1 MKEPISFNTIFTT
14 QTRKFKMKNITLK
27 STILGMAMLFGMT
40 TVYAEEMKSDAMP
53 MKSEPMMNTPMK
65 KMMKSDDMKMH
76 SDHMMKSDNMMKS
89 DEMGMKSDMK
99 MKSDKKMKS
108 NKKMKMTK
116 EKM

>member
-1 MKEPISFNTIFTT
+1 
-14 QTRKFKMKNITLK
+14 MKNITLK
-27 STILGMAMLFGMT
+27 SAILGMTMLFGAT

-65 KMMKSDDMKMH
+65 K
-76 SDHMMKSDNMMKS
+76 MMKSDNMMKS

>member
-1 MKEPISFNTIFTT
+1 
-14 QTRKFKMKNITLK
+14 MKNITFK
-27 STILGMAMLFGMT
+27 SAILGMAMLFGLT
-40 TVYAEEMKSDAMP
+40 TVYAEEMKSDAMS
-53 MKSEPMMNTPMK
+53 MKSDPMMNTPMK

-76 SDHMMKSDNMMKS
+76 SEHMMKSDNMMKS
-89 DEMGMKSDMK
+89 DEMG

>member
-1 MKEPISFNTIFTT
+1 MKETISFNTIFTT

-27 STILGMAMLFGMT
+27 STILGMAMLFGT
-40 TVYAEEMKSDAMP
+40 TTIYAEEMKSDAMP

-76 SDHMMKSDNMMKS
+76 SDHMIKSDNMMKS

>member
-1 MKEPISFNTIFTT
+1 
-14 QTRKFKMKNITLK
+14 MKNITFK
-27 STILGMAMLFGMT
+27 SVILGMAMLFGAT
-40 TVYAEEMKSDAMP
+40 TVYAEEMKSDVMP

-89 DEMGMKSDMK
+89 DEMGMKSD
-99 MKSDKKMKS
+99 KKMKS

>member
-1 MKEPISFNTIFTT
+1 
-14 QTRKFKMKNITLK
+14 MKNITLK
-27 STILGMAMLFGMT
+27 SAILGMTMLFGAT

-65 KMMKSDDMKMH
+65 KMMKSD
-76 SDHMMKSDNMMKS
+76 NMMKS
-89 DEMGMKSDMK
+89 DEMSMKSDMK

>member
-1 MKEPISFNTIFTT
+1 
-14 QTRKFKMKNITLK
+14 MKNFTLK
-27 STILGMAMLFGMT
+27 TAILGIAMLFGAST
-40 TVYAEEMKSDAMP
+40 LYAEEMKSDAMP
-53 MKSEPMMNTPMK
+53 MKSEPMMNTSMK
-65 KMMKSDDMKMH
+65 KMMKSDDMQMH
-76 SDHMMKSDNMMKS
+76 SDHMMKS

>member
-1 MKEPISFNTIFTT
+1 MKETISFNTIFTT

-27 STILGMAMLFGMT
+27 STILGMAMLFGT
-40 TVYAEEMKSDAMP
+40 TTIYAEEMKSDAMP
-53 MKSEPMMNTPMK
+53 MKSDPMMNTPMK
-65 KMMKSDDMKMH
+65 KMMKSDDMQMH
-76 SDHMMKSDNMMKS
+76 SDHMMKSDNMMNS

>member
-1 MKEPISFNTIFTT
+1 MKETISFNTIFTT

-27 STILGMAMLFGMT
+27 SAILSMTMLFGAT
-40 TVYAEEMKSDAMP
+40 TVYAEEMKSDTMS
-53 MKSEPMMNTPMK
+53 MKSEPMMNAPMK
-65 KMMKSDDMKMH
+65 KMMKSDDMQMH
-76 SDHMMKSDNMMKS
+76 SDHIMKS

>member
-1 MKEPISFNTIFTT
+1 MKETISFNTIFTT

-27 STILGMAMLFGMT
+27 SAILGMTMLFGAT

-53 MKSEPMMNTPMK
+53 MKSEPMMNSPMK

-76 SDHMMKSDNMMKS
+76 SDHMMKS

-108 NKKMKMTK
+108 NKKMKMAK

>member
-1 MKEPISFNTIFTT
+1 
-14 QTRKFKMKNITLK
+14 MKNITLK
-27 STILGMAMLFGMT
+27 SAILGMTMLFGAT
-40 TVYAEEMKSDAMP
+40 TVYAEEMKSDAIP

-65 KMMKSDDMKMH
+65 KIMKSDDMKMH

-89 DEMGMKSDMK
+89 NEMG

>member
-1 MKEPISFNTIFTT
+1 
-14 QTRKFKMKNITLK
+14 MKNITLK
-27 STILGMAMLFGMT
+27 SAILGMTMLFGAT

-53 MKSEPMMNTPMK
+53 MKSEPMMVSPMK
-65 KMMKSDDMKMH
+65 KMMKSDDMQMH
-76 SDHMMKSDNMMKS
+76 SDHMMKS

-116 EKM
+116 

>member
-1 MKEPISFNTIFTT
+1 
-14 QTRKFKMKNITLK
+14 MKNITLK
-27 STILGMAMLFGMT
+27 SAILGMAMLFGAT
-40 TVYAEEMKSDAMP
+40 TVYAEEMKSDAMS

-65 KMMKSDDMKMH
+65 KMMKSDDMQMH
-76 SDHMMKSDNMMKS
+76 SDHMMKSD
-89 DEMGMKSDMK
+89 EMG

>member
-1 MKEPISFNTIFTT
+1 MKETISFNTIFTT

-27 STILGMAMLFGMT
+27 SAILGMTMLFGAT

-53 MKSEPMMNTPMK
+53 MKSEPMMVSPMK
-65 KMMKSDDMKMH
+65 K
-76 SDHMMKSDNMMKS
+76 MMKSDNMMKS
-89 DEMGMKSDMK
+89 DEIGMKSDMK

-116 EKM
+116 

>member
-1 MKEPISFNTIFTT
+1 
-14 QTRKFKMKNITLK
+14 MKNITFK
-27 STILGMAMLFGMT
+27 SAILGMAMLFGAT

-53 MKSEPMMNTPMK
+53 MKSEAMMNTPMK
-65 KMMKSDDMKMH
+65 KMMKSD
-76 SDHMMKSDNMMKS
+76 
-89 DEMGMKSDMK
+89 DMK

>member
-1 MKEPISFNTIFTT
+1 
-14 QTRKFKMKNITLK
+14 MKNIKLK
-27 STILGMAMLFGMT
+27 SAILGMTMLFGAT
-40 TVYAEEMKSDAMP
+40 TVYAEEMKSDAMS

-65 KMMKSDDMKMH
+65 KMMKSDDMQMH
-76 SDHMMKSDNMMKS
+76 SDHMMKSD
-89 DEMGMKSDMK
+89 EMG

>member
-1 MKEPISFNTIFTT
+1 
-14 QTRKFKMKNITLK
+14 MKNITLK
-27 STILGMAMLFGMT
+27 SAILSMTMLFGAT
-40 TVYAEEMKSDAMP
+40 TVYAEEMKSDTMS
-53 MKSEPMMNTPMK
+53 MKSEPMMNAPMK
-65 KMMKSDDMKMH
+65 KMMKSDDMQMH
-76 SDHMMKSDNMMKS
+76 SDHIMKS

>member
-1 MKEPISFNTIFTT
+1 
-14 QTRKFKMKNITLK
+14 MKNITLK
-27 STILGMAMLFGMT
+27 SAILGMAMLFGAT

-53 MKSEPMMNTPMK
+53 MKSEAMMNTPMK
-65 KMMKSDDMKMH
+65 KMMKSD
-76 SDHMMKSDNMMKS
+76 
-89 DEMGMKSDMK
+89 DMK

>member
-1 MKEPISFNTIFTT
+1 MKETISFNTIFTT

-27 STILGMAMLFGMT
+27 SAILGMTMLFGAT

-53 MKSEPMMNTPMK
+53 MKSEPMMVSPMK
-65 KMMKSDDMKMH
+65 K
-76 SDHMMKSDNMMKS
+76 MMKSDNMMKS

-116 EKM
+116 

>member
-1 MKEPISFNTIFTT
+1 
-14 QTRKFKMKNITLK
+14 MKNITLK
-27 STILGMAMLFGMT
+27 SAILGMTMLFGAT

-53 MKSEPMMNTPMK
+53 MKSEPMMVSPMK
-65 KMMKSDDMKMH
+65 KMMKSDDMQMH

-89 DEMGMKSDMK
+89 DEMGMKSD
-99 MKSDKKMKS
+99 KKMKS

>member
-1 MKEPISFNTIFTT
+1 
-14 QTRKFKMKNITLK
+14 MKNITFK
-27 STILGMAMLFGMT
+27 SAILGMAMLFGLT

-65 KMMKSDDMKMH
+65 KMMKSDDMKM
-76 SDHMMKSDNMMKS
+76 
-89 DEMGMKSDMK
+89 
-99 MKSDKKMKS
+99 KSDKKMKS

>member
-1 MKEPISFNTIFTT
+1 
-14 QTRKFKMKNITLK
+14 MKNITLK
-27 STILGMAMLFGMT
+27 SAILGMAMLFGAT

-53 MKSEPMMNTPMK
+53 VKSEPMVNTPMK
-65 KMMKSDDMKMH
+65 KMMKSDDMQMH

-89 DEMGMKSDMK
+89 DEMGMKSD
-99 MKSDKKMKS
+99 KKMKS

>member
-1 MKEPISFNTIFTT
+1 
-14 QTRKFKMKNITLK
+14 MKNFTLK
-27 STILGMAMLFGMT
+27 TAILGMAMLFGTT

-89 DEMGMKSDMK
+89 DEMGIKSD
-99 MKSDKKMKS
+99 
-108 NKKMKMTK
+108 KKMKMTK